1 MLKILIIVTFF
12 AIIML
17 KILIIVTFFAII
29 MLKIL
34 IIVTFSAIIIL
45 KLTIIVT
52 FSAWCTKLEY
62 TAKKTSYSKSLS
74 AVSHVLAG
82 IQPWAMMRGRKQP
95 MAT

>member
-29 MLKIL
+29 
-34 IIVTFSAIIIL
+34 IL
-45 KLTIIVT
+45 KLTIIAT

-62 TAKKTSYSKSLS
+62 TAKKAPYSKSLS
-74 AVSHVLAG
+74 TISHVLAG
-82 IQPWAMMRGRKQP
+82 IQPWAMMRGRKQS